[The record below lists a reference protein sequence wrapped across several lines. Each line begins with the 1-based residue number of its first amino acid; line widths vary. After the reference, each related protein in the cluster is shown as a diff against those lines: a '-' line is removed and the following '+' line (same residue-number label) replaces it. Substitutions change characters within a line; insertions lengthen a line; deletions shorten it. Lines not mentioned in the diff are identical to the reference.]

1 MSIEEENSIVLDRP
15 AKTRKRNNDESEA
28 KIIAASYYGP
38 LPLSSELKNYE
49 MIVPGAG
56 ERILKMAENESA
68 HRHNIELNVM
78 TANIMLA
85 NKKANERWTGQ
96 IFAFIIAIT
105 CIGAGIWFIALGKSL
120 AGTIFSGSGLFS
132 VLAVFYSSR
141 FLKLLRKKKD
151 KQ

>member
-1 MSIEEENSIVLDRP
+1 MAIEEENSLVLDRP
-15 AKTRKRNNDESEA
+15 AKTSKRNNDGSGA
-28 KIIAASYYGP
+28 KIIAASYSGP

-56 ERILKMAENESA
+56 ERILKMAETESA
-68 HRHNIELNVM
+68 HRHKIELDVM

-85 NKKANERWTGQ
+85 NKKANERLIGQ
-96 IFAFIIAIT
+96 IFALIIAIT

-141 FLKLLRKKKD
+141 FFKLIRKKRR
-151 KQ
+151 